1 MDNIIRFNDY
11 TQTQNERLAAL
22 SIDADTFQ
30 EKFLDI
36 RFQDKF
42 FSQIPKI
49 ISVNHMQVFTRLFEQ
64 CNSIA
69 RNRHGCVEG
78 IIDFQS
84 WDAKITLTLPFI
96 ECTSQSL
103 SFLRELV
110 EHAALVS
117 FFPVPETQRISMEI
131 QLPIFEDLEIDEK
144 TAEEIFQSTKMYF
157 EDQGY
162 PFNKWN
168 TLEDFL
174 G

>member
-1 MDNIIRFNDY
+1 M
-11 TQTQNERLAAL
+11 
-22 SIDADTFQ
+22 
-30 EKFLDI
+30 
-36 RFQDKF
+36 
-42 FSQIPKI
+42 
-49 ISVNHMQVFTRLFEQ
+49 
-64 CNSIA
+64 
-69 RNRHGCVEG
+69 EG

-110 EHAALVS
+110 EHASLVS